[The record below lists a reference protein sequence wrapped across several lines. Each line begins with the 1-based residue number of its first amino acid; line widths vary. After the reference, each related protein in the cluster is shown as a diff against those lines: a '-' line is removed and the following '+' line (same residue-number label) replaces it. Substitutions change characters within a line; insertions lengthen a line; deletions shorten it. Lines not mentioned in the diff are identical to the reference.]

1 MLEEC
6 VTVNDGQLEVEWF
19 TGTITSQW
27 NQTLPTPGRSD
38 EQPWMETIPRSA
50 VITFPFNL

>member
-38 EQPWMETIPRSA
+38 EQPWMETIPSSA